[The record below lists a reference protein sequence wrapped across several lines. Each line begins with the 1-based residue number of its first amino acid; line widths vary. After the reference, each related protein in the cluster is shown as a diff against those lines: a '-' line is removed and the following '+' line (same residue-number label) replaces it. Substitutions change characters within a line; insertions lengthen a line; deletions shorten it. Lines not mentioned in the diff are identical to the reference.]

1 MLLTLMVTSF
11 RRFALTTGVVDTDGK
26 FGTGIKDTRG
36 ELLPVAMTLVA
47 NLQYVSLQLVSLPFV
62 AHLISLYPT

>member
-11 RRFALTTGVVDTDGK
+11 QRFELTTGVVDTDGK
-26 FGTGIKDTRG
+26 FGTDIKDTRG
-36 ELLPVAMTLVA
+36 ELLPEAMTLVA

>member
-1 MLLTLMVTSF
+1 MLLTLMFTSF

-26 FGTGIKDTRG
+26 FGTDIKDTRG

-47 NLQYVSLQLVSLPFV
+47 NLQYVSLPFV